1 MRLKLLAFGKGF
13 FVRFWVG
20 LVPVLEGLFQFG
32 TTVALSNVPF
42 FTAFGFQSV
51 HEIGGEQA
59 IGFGEAEA
67 IFAVPAFPLLRQSER
82 AAG

>member
-1 MRLKLLAFGKGF
+1 MRLQFLAVGKGF
-13 FVRFWVG
+13 LVRFGVG

-32 TTVALSNVPF
+32 TTVTLSNVPL
-42 FTAFGFQSV
+42 FTAFGFQSA

-67 IFAVPAFPLLRQSER
+67 IFAIPAFPLLGQSER